1 MLLRDFCF
9 VHARLYG
16 VFFNCFCVCCFAV
29 VVGCSL
35 FSLFFLGGGGSVVF
49 GCVCAGGGEV
59 LFVVCCSV
67 WLFFFVCFVFSSE
80 IWMAVFELI
89 QFLCWPCC
97 FSAVSAAYVRAEMS
111 CTPNVV
117 VLVELNSQVM
127 QKERE
132 KATSSS
138 RCSCLQNCR
147 HSRKKKAWIVRLV
160 SRSVHLLACVHQHVC
175 LSAWIHNSE
184 VEVCVNCITVRG
196 LRMGRSLG
204 GCGKGMGERRCRC
217 MCVKQAL
224 ANKQNIECLVFSRL
238 CIWSFTCSVF

>member
-1 MLLRDFCF
+1 MWFLFCA
-9 VHARLYG
+9 HLYG

-29 VVGCSL
+29 VLGCSL
-35 FSLFFLGGGGSVVF
+35 VVF
-49 GCVCAGGGEV
+49 GRRGVFLFGCGGEGRREV
-59 LFVVCCSV
+59 RFVVCSSV
-67 WLFFFVCFVFSSE
+67 WLFVFVCFVFSSE

-89 QFLCWPCC
+89 QFLCWHCC

-160 SRSVHLLACVHQHVC
+160 SRSVRLLACVHQHVC

-224 ANKQNIECLVFSRL
+224 ANKENIESFLFFSRL